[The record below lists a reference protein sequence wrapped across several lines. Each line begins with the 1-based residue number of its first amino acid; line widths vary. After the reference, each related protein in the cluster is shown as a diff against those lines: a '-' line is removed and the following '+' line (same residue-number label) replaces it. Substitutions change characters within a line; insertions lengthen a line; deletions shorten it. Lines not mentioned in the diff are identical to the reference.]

1 MLRYKGVLYLKG
13 TDRRC
18 VVQGVHMVFGA
29 DVLGPWGKD
38 KPETKVCDHRSQN
51 FQKRRFSKGLNR
63 AWLNVDL
70 KNVTSRCEEMA
81 MDSSFCAIVCAF
93 KKP

>member
-1 MLRYKGVLYLKG
+1 M
-13 TDRRC
+13 
-18 VVQGVHMVFGA
+18 
-29 DVLGPWGKD
+29 
-38 KPETKVCDHRSQN
+38 
-51 FQKRRFSKGLNR
+51 GLSR

-70 KNVTSRCEEMA
+70 KNVTSRCEQMA